1 VAFVVDV
8 SLRAAGCHLA
18 ARHKGGRGVGDL
30 WGQREAHLHVE
41 VVGPELQLLRPLPAN
56 GRSRGEKCVVSIVF
70 GVGSH
75 HLDALGL
82 AELCGELSH
91 ERLAQ
96 SRRAIKTEAESLGVL
111 DHAREEVVGEV
122 ADTCSSLV
130 IAADEDNE
138 PLVGKGV
145 QQKGGLE
152 FLSATFFWLIDDLM
166 FAFSPY
172 RLLVEA
178 IPPRSVTATVRR
190 QIYSPCSR
198 RQASGRPLGVGPL
211 EQPCSVRPA
220 RFGQAHCS

>member
-1 VAFVVDV
+1 M
-8 SLRAAGCHLA
+8 

-152 FLSATFFWLIDDLM
+152 FPS
-166 FAFSPY
+166 
-172 RLLVEA
+172 
-178 IPPRSVTATVRR
+178 
-190 QIYSPCSR
+190 
-198 RQASGRPLGVGPL
+198 ASGHQIRAGVAEPRRN
-211 EQPCSVRPA
+211 P
-220 RFGQAHCS
+220 FGQVQKHCDVAEGWIKLPVLKIRRSIALGLSHVPTADLPRDQGVPIYDSR